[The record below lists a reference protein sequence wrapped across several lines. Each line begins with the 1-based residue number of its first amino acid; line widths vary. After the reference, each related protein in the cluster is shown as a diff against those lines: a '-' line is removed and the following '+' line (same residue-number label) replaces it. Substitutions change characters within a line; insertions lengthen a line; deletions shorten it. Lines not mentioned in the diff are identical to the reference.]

1 MPILNGLIRSII
13 LPNVGRHP
21 RATEFHHGLGV
32 DRRIGKRRRGS
43 REKLLT
49 DGCVSNRI
57 HATRIIFF
65 IIFFVL
71 FIFHLLTPTTMS
83 FNESVNRDLLL
94 LKARNFQDPGYLSAL
109 DNINNLTA
117 ELARKEA
124 LRSAKKNGKNNTI
137 VKVLVLIP
145 LETLL
150 ALQTPKYGPV

>member
-1 MPILNGLIRSII
+1 
-13 LPNVGRHP
+13 
-21 RATEFHHGLGV
+21 
-32 DRRIGKRRRGS
+32 
-43 REKLLT
+43 
-49 DGCVSNRI
+49 
-57 HATRIIFF
+57 
-65 IIFFVL
+65 
-71 FIFHLLTPTTMS
+71 MS

-94 LKARNFQDPGYLSAL
+94 LKAPNFQDPGYLSAL

-124 LRSAKKNGKNNTI
+124 LRSAKKNGNNNTI